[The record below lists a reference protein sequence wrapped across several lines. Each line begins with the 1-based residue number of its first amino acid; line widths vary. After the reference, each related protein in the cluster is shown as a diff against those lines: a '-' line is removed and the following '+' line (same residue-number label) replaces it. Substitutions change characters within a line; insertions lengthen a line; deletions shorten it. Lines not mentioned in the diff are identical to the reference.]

1 MKNIRY
7 TPFLPS
13 LTRLLGVL
21 ILVFGFSAC
30 KEKTEPVPSGQSSV
44 YRKDAG
50 LLMEYLAKQGNHVN
64 RALESGIKAE
74 DLVFRFTD
82 NTAVIDLRS
91 HTAYLRLHIPG
102 SQNIPFERLDF
113 ALLQNA
119 QAFRYREIVLVCEN
133 GRQSAYTAALL
144 QQAGVT
150 HAHWLEGGISSWNTA
165 FPKPANAPATLVSA
179 SVTSTQPN
187 ALPLFN
193 TAFLLREDILNERI
207 RQLFREGKAAYSFQ
221 RIQAT
226 PIKQIL
232 VFYGTSAEFAHGFP
246 AGSIH
251 LNSEMGKLNAEQLS
265 VLPADQSLLVLATNP
280 EKAAALT
287 AGLRLL
293 GYKAQFMANDSY
305 GEAPIPTYSNR
316 FPVAGYLADQTPGQL
331 PASPQAASAAGKDS
345 DAKPKSVILKPV
357 NNPVPEGC

>member
-1 MKNIRY
+1 MKNLRQTI
-7 TPFLPS
+7 FLHS
-13 LTRLLGVL
+13 LTRYLGVL
-21 ILVFGFSAC
+21 ILISGLSAC
-30 KEKTEPVPSGQSSV
+30 KEETESVPSGQSSA

-50 LLMEYLAKQGNHVN
+50 LLMEYLAKQGNPVN

-74 DLVFRFTD
+74 ELLFRFTD

-91 HTAYLRLHIPG
+91 RTAYLRLHIPG
-102 SQNIPFERLDF
+102 SLNIPFNRLDF
-113 ALLQNA
+113 ALVRNA

-133 GRQSAYTAALL
+133 GRQSAYAAALL
-144 QQAGVT
+144 QLAGVT
-150 HAHWLEGGISSWNTA
+150 HAHWLEGGMSSWNTA
-165 FPKPANAPATLVSA
+165 FPKPAHAPSTLVSA

-207 RQLFREGKAAYSFQ
+207 RLLFREGKAAYSLQ
-221 RIQAT
+221 NMQAASMK
-226 PIKQIL
+226 PIL
-232 VFYGTSAEFAHGFP
+232 VFYGTSAEFTHGFP

-265 VLPADQSLLVLATNP
+265 VLPADQLLLVLAANP
-280 EKAAALT
+280 ERAAALT

-293 GYKAQFMANDSY
+293 SYKAQFMADERY
-305 GEAPIPTYSNR
+305 GNAPVPNYSNR
-316 FPVAGYLADQTPGQL
+316 FPLAGFLADQTHGQI
-331 PASPQAASAAGKDS
+331 PASPQAASAAAKDS
-345 DAKPKSVILKPV
+345 DAKPKSIILKPV